1 MKKYIVFLLPFI
13 LNFSLRAQ
21 DLLSELN
28 ALDSGKK
35 ENVIATFKG
44 TRLINLHTIET
55 LTKGSLDF
63 RISHRFGEI
72 NTGGENLWGLDGPA
86 TIRLGLDY
94 SITDNFVVGIGR
106 TSYRQYF
113 DGFAKYKLWQQQNGG
128 KKFSLVGIASV
139 NVTGEKDQNKAIT
152 GIDRYENFSSR
163 MAYMFQILVAR
174 KFNEKFSLQLAP
186 TLIHYNLV
194 DRANDKNDIF
204 AIAAS
209 GRYKITRSLA
219 ITGEY
224 IARPLKYTPIQD
236 DYFDVLSIGLDI
248 ETGGHVFQ
256 LFFTNAFAI
265 NEVQLIPYTNTSW
278 KDKGVRFGFNIS
290 RVFALRDQSKSK
302 W

>member
-1 MKKYIVFLLPFI
+1 MKKLIYLL
-13 LNFSLRAQ
+13 LSCTVTVQVYAQ
-21 DLLSELN
+21 DLLNELTE
-28 ALDSGKK
+28 LDSAKK
-35 ENVIATFKG
+35 EPVIATFKG

-94 SITDNFVVGIGR
+94 SVTNNLVVGLGR

-113 DGFAKYKLWQQQNGG
+113 DGFVKYKLWQQQTGG

-139 NVTGEKDQNKAIT
+139 NVTGEKDANKAIT
-152 GIDRYENFSSR
+152 GIDRYANFSSR
-163 MAYMFQILVAR
+163 MAYMMQILVAR
-174 KFNEKFSLQLAP
+174 KFSEKFSLQLAP
-186 TLIHYNLV
+186 TLVHYNLV

-224 IARPLKYTPIQD
+224 IARPLKYTPVQD

-265 NEVQLIPYTNTSW
+265 NEVQLIPYTNSSW
-278 KDKGVRFGFNIS
+278 RDKGIRFGFNIS
-290 RVFALRDQSKSK
+290 RVFALGDQSK

>member
-1 MKKYIVFLLPFI
+1 MKNVIYLFLFCT
-13 LNFSLRAQ
+13 FTAQVYAQ
-21 DLLSELN
+21 DLLAELTE
-28 ALDSGKK
+28 LDSAKK
-35 ENVIATFKG
+35 EPVIATFKG

-72 NTGGENLWGLDGPA
+72 NSGGENLWGLDGPA

-94 SITDNFVVGIGR
+94 SISNKLVVGLGR

-113 DGFAKYKLWQQQNGG
+113 DGFAKYKLWQQQTGG

-139 NVTGEKDQNKAIT
+139 NVTGEKDPNKIIS
-152 GIDRYENFSSR
+152 GIDRYDNFSNR
-163 MAYMFQILVAR
+163 MAYMFQILIAR
-174 KFNEKFSLQLAP
+174 KFSEKLSLQLAP
-186 TLIHYNLV
+186 TLVHYNLV

-224 IARPLKYTPIQD
+224 IARPLKYTPVQD

-265 NEVQLIPYTNTSW
+265 NEVQLIPYTNSSW
-278 KDKGVRFGFNIS
+278 RDKGVRFGFNIS
-290 RVFALRDQSKSK
+290 RVFALGNQSK

>member
-1 MKKYIVFLLPFI
+1 MKKLIFLLLI
-13 LNFSLRAQ
+13 CVSTVGVYAQ
-21 DLLSELN
+21 DLLGELN
-28 ALDSGKK
+28 TLDSARK
-35 ENVIATFKG
+35 EPVIATFKG

-63 RISHRFGEI
+63 RISHRFGEL
-72 NTGGENLWGLDGPA
+72 NSGGENLWGLDGPA

-94 SITDNFVVGIGR
+94 SVTNKLVVGLGR

-113 DGFAKYKLWQQQNGG
+113 DGFVKYKLWQQQTGG

-139 NVTGEKDQNKAIT
+139 NVTGEKDPNKIVS
-152 GIDRYENFSSR
+152 GIDRYENFSNR
-163 MAYMFQILVAR
+163 MAYMMQILVAR
-174 KFNEKFSLQLAP
+174 KFSEKLSLQLAP
-186 TLIHYNLV
+186 TLVHYNLV

-224 IARPLKYTPIQD
+224 IARPLKYTPVQD

-265 NEVQLIPYTNTSW
+265 NEVQLIPYTNSSW
-278 KDKGVRFGFNIS
+278 RDKGIRFGFNIS
-290 RVFALRDQSKSK
+290 RVFALGDQSK